1 MKWNEFGRVCTVCNT
16 FKPWDNFSWKRSKK
30 YKNSPTINQVKQP
43 KCKECAILETS
54 SWRGAQSEGR
64 LKDLYYKRA
73 YGITLADFNTMFIS
87 QNGKCKLCSRELSL
101 VNNTPDRAVVD
112 HCHSSGNIRGILCNE
127 CNRGLGYFRD
137 NPEALANAS
146 LYIKGEL

>member
-1 MKWNEFGRVCTVCNT
+1 
-16 FKPWDNFSWKRSKK
+16 
-30 YKNSPTINQVKQP
+30 
-43 KCKECAILETS
+43 
-54 SWRGAQSEGR
+54 
-64 LKDLYYKRA
+64 
-73 YGITLADFNTMFIS
+73 MFIS

-101 VNNTPDRAVVD
+101 INNTPDRAVVD

-137 NPEALANAS
+137 NPEALAKAS